1 MDYRESLFNA
11 RSIDSTVEYNN
22 SVSNIYQT
30 RSHIS
35 KRPFDRCASRSQ
47 KMFNVAYYGRK
58 LRKLAR
64 MPGK

>member
-30 RSHIS
+30 RSTFQKGHLTGA
-35 KRPFDRCASRSQ
+35 RVDR
-47 KMFNVAYYGRK
+47 RK
-58 LRKLAR
+58 CS
-64 MPGK
+64 M